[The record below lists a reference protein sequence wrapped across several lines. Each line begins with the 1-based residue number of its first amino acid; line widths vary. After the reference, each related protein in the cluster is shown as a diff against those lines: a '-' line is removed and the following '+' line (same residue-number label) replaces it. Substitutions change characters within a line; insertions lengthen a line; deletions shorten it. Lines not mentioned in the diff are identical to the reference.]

1 MRLEM
6 LMILVWVG
14 GMFCQLFVCDTE
26 AHCTTT
32 ISLCFLLY
40 ASHYTIIPCFHSVH
54 LCVLSVNLRKN
65 GDYFSI
71 QHQVIAFITG
81 TALI

>member
-26 AHCTTT
+26 VHCTTIICVCYFMRHIKHLYLVST
-32 ISLCFLLY
+32 HCISLY
-40 ASHYTIIPCFHSVH
+40 NI
-54 LCVLSVNLRKN
+54 R
-65 GDYFSI
+65 
-71 QHQVIAFITG
+71 
-81 TALI
+81 